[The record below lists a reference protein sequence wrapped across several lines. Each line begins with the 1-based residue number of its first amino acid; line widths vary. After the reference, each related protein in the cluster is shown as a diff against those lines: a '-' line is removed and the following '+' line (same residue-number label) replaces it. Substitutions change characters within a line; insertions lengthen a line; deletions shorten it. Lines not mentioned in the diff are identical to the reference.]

1 MGTILLK
8 TDETLFIVSYFSI
21 IIDLIVAKFSTDK
34 F

>member
-8 TDETLFIVSYFSI
+8 TDETLFFISYFSI